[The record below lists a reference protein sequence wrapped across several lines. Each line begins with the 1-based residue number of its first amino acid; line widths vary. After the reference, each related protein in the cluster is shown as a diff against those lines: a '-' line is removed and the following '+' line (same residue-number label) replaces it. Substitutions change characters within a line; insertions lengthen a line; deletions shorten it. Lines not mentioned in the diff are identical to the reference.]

1 MQKLYWVHCPEL
13 GFPYVCFADE
23 CARNELALAI
33 WQEYMYCLEM
43 RITNWYDEP
52 IMSGID
58 EDASNNVETW
68 ESEVL

>member
-13 GFPYVCFADE
+13 GFPYICFADE
-23 CARNELALAI
+23 GARNELTLAI

-43 RITNWYDEP
+43 RIINWYDEP

>member
-1 MQKLYWVHCPEL
+1 MQKLYWVNCPEL
-13 GFPYVCFADE
+13 GFPYVCFVDE
-23 CARNELALAI
+23 DARNELALAI

-43 RITNWYDEP
+43 RILNWYNEP

>member
-1 MQKLYWVHCPEL
+1 MRKLYWVSCPEL
-13 GFPYVCFADE
+13 GFPYVCFANE
-23 CARNELALAI
+23 TARNEFALAV
-33 WQEYMYCLEM
+33 WQEYMYFLEM

>member
-1 MQKLYWVHCPEL
+1 MQKLYWVDCPEL
-13 GFPYVCFADE
+13 GFSDVCFADE
-23 CARNELALAI
+23 DARNELALAI

-58 EDASNNVETW
+58 EDASNNVVTW
-68 ESEVL
+68 ESEGL

>member
-1 MQKLYWVHCPEL
+1 M
-13 GFPYVCFADE
+13 
-23 CARNELALAI
+23 ALAV

-43 RITNWYDEP
+43 RIMNWYDEP

-58 EDASNNVETW
+58 EDASNNVDTW